1 MNRLQD
7 KSMLITGAGSGL
19 GREVALLA
27 AAEGARVVVTD
38 KVEARIQPVVDA
50 ITAAGGQ
57 ATGFRV
63 DVTDESQVEAGVAH
77 TVATFG
83 RLDVA
88 FANAG
93 VTVPGQGTVPLE
105 DTTLESWNEVNGVNL
120 VGVFLTIKHAARAMK
135 TTGGGSI
142 VVTSSAASL
151 VSYPGFGIY
160 AAGKAGVNG
169 LVRAAAFDLG
179 KYGIRTNAV
188 CPTHGMS
195 VNFGLDPEAPVVG
208 QSYEEAA
215 GDWDPTHAVMPLRL
229 PFPPSL
235 RHNAW
240 PVIFLASDESQ
251 YMSGTSFATADG
263 GQHARVSIPFPENW
277 GLDQQAEASLADVVD

>member
-1 MNRLQD
+1 
-7 KSMLITGAGSGL
+7 MLITGAGSGL
-19 GREVALLA
+19 GREVALIA
-27 AAEGARVVVTD
+27 ASEGARVVVTD
-38 KVEARIQPVVDA
+38 KIAARIQPVVDA
-50 ITAAGGQ
+50 IKAAGGE
-57 ATGFRV
+57 ATGVRV
-63 DVTDESQVEAGVAH
+63 DVTNEDEVAAGVAH
-77 TVATFG
+77 AVSTYG

-93 VTVPGQGTVPLE
+93 VTVPGQGTVAFE
-105 DTTLESWNEVNGVNL
+105 DTTLESWHVVNDVNFT
-120 VGVFLTIKHAARAMK
+120 GVFLTIKHAARAMK

-169 LVRAAAFDLG
+169 LVRAAAYDLG
-179 KYGIRTNAV
+179 RYGIRTNAV

-208 QSYEEAA
+208 KSYEESA
-215 GDWDPTHAVMPLRL
+215 GDWHPENAVMPLKL
-229 PFPPSL
+229 PIAPSL

-251 YMSGTSFATADG
+251 YMSGTSFPTGDG

-277 GLDQQAEASLADVVD
+277 GLDQQAEASLGD